1 MKKVN
6 PLLIIILALGVFG
19 IITTEMGIIG
29 VLPQVTQK
37 FNISASQAGWLVSIF
52 SFVVAISGPFLTLL
66 VSGMNRKVILLIAVF
81 SFVISN
87 LVYAYTTHFE
97 VMLIF
102 RVLPA
107 IFHPVFFSVALVTAS
122 NLVPPEKSSKAVTKV
137 FAGITVGFAFGV
149 PLTSYLA
156 EKIALEAAFWFG
168 AVVSMIAFVGILI
181 WLPSL
186 PVQEK
191 MSYGKQLSVLRKPQL
206 WFNIVSV
213 IFIFAAMFSVYSYFA
228 EYLGE
233 ITRMNGSW
241 ISMMLMVFGI
251 VMIFGNF
258 LFGGLLHKNL
268 TKTVITFPLL
278 YMVIYVLTYALGTS
292 FLPMIVVV
300 LIWGAVHSGGLIISQ
315 AWLTT
320 EAKEAPE
327 FGNSLFVSFSNL
339 GITIGAA
346 MGGWFISHLGIHQLI
361 WSGMMF
367 ALLAFLSV
375 IIKNKN
381 VQIKC
386 SGSQRALK
394 YGEANGSLALLT
406 WGVISLIKRFR

>member
-66 VSGMNRKVILLIAVF
+66 VSGMNRKVVLLIAVF

-97 VMLIF
+97 VMLTF

-367 ALLAFLSV
+367 ALLAFLS
-375 IIKNKN
+375 IITKIKMFKSNATEVN
-381 VQIKC
+381 V
-386 SGSQRALK
+386 R
-394 YGEANGSLALLT
+394 
-406 WGVISLIKRFR
+406 